1 LKTSLSSCLVALLL
15 LVAGPLEASDP
26 AGEQTA
32 SRPLSFIPFVRERPC
47 SKPYRQLAVSPPLQ
61 GTSDGGEGFPWRLL
75 YGYCF
80 METGRMLLQQDWVV
94 SYLDAEPQGDDE
106 GGDGISLGTDITAQ
120 WQWRRE
126 SSVIPYVEAG
136 GGVQYAFGTAF
147 PAHGSDWTFTINAGA
162 GTVIAL
168 GPGKQL
174 NLGVRYLH
182 MSNGGL
188 LPDNAGYDSFH
199 LLVGIRW

>member
-1 LKTSLSSCLVALLL
+1 MLALLVSG
-15 LVAGPLEASDP
+15 LVRASHPAAEQQAKQPLD
-26 AGEQTA
+26 
-32 SRPLSFIPFVRERPC
+32 FIPFVRERPC
-47 SKPYRQLAVSPPLQ
+47 HDPYRQLAVSPPLQ

-80 METGRMLLQQDWVV
+80 METGSVLWHQDWVV
-94 SYLDAEPQGDDE
+94 SYLDAEPQGDDP
-106 GGDGISLGTDITAQ
+106 GGSGVSVGTDILAR

-126 SSVIPYVEAG
+126 SFVNPYVEAG
-136 GGVQYAFGTAF
+136 GGIQYAFGTAF

-162 GTVIAL
+162 GAVMTL
-168 GPGKQL
+168 GSTKQL

-188 LPDNAGYDSFH
+188 FPDNAGYDAFH

>member
-1 LKTSLSSCLVALLL
+1 MLWLADGVAVAEPADAAEARQPSSV
-15 LVAGPLEASDP
+15 
-26 AGEQTA
+26 
-32 SRPLSFIPFVRERPC
+32 IPFVRNHPC
-47 SKPYRQLAVSPPLQ
+47 HTRYRQLAFSPPLKD
-61 GTSDGGEGFPWRLL
+61 TSHGDEGFPWRVM
-75 YGYCF
+75 YGYCVA
-80 METGRMLLQQDWVV
+80 GGARWLLHQDWVV

-106 GGDGISLGTDITAQ
+106 GGDGVSLGTDFTAQ

-136 GGVQYAFGTAF
+136 GGIQYAFGTAF
-147 PAHGSDWTFTINAGA
+147 PANGSHWMFTINAGA

-168 GPGKQL
+168 GSGKQL

-182 MSNGGL
+182 MSNGRL